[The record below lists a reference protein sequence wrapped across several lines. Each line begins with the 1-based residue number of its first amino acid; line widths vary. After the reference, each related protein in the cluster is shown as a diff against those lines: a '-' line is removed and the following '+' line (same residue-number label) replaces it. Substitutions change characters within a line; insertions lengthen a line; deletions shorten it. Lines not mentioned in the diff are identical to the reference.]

1 MRRPPELTIV
11 VPGLNV
17 GQKAAET
24 VRALMAVGC
33 GMQNGLQLI
42 LINDGSTDDTG
53 RVMDDL
59 AREFPRN
66 VSVLHNAS
74 RQGVGAAFKTGLAR
88 CQTEYFAI
96 CPGDNA
102 FDVSTLDEPLKN
114 IGKAEFIL
122 TYRVNQREARM
133 PVRYVLSRLYS
144 FLLKWLFWIS
154 VKDMHSLHI
163 YPAALA
169 REVSIADDNS
179 FQMTVVI
186 GLLRRKVSFLQF
198 PVCLNSLEKH
208 GKSRALRLST
218 LIDVTKTA
226 LQMRLSR

>member
-1 MRRPPELTIV
+1 MPPALTFV

-17 GQKAAET
+17 GRKADDT
-24 VRALMAVGC
+24 VRALLEVGR
-33 GMQNGLQLI
+33 GMKDDLKII
-42 LINDGSTDDTG
+42 LIDDGSTDDTG
-53 RVMDDL
+53 KVMDDL

-74 RQGVGAAFKTGLAR
+74 SRGVGTAFKTGLAR
-88 CQTEYFAI
+88 CQTKYFAI

-102 FDVSTLDEPLKN
+102 YDVSTLDELLKSL
-114 IGKAEFIL
+114 GKVDFIL
-122 TYRVNQREARM
+122 TYRVNQWEARV

-144 FLLKWLFWIS
+144 FLLKWMFWIP

-186 GLLRRKVSFLQF
+186 GLLRRKVSFVQF
-198 PVCLNSLEKH
+198 PVRLNSLEKY
-208 GKSRALRLST
+208 GKSRALGLTT
-218 LIDVTKTA
+218 LIDVVKSA
-226 LQMRLSR
+226 LQLRLFR